1 MDDARAIWA
10 GPGARRVLH
19 RGGAGTIGI
28 ALHPG
33 GYACLPD
40 GGWLLI
46 ARPRAP
52 RGPLTL
58 TVAGLER
65 APLAVGERVRID
77 AHALVIGTRLRVA
90 LDPVLG
96 SAPAR
101 GAAPREPEPA
111 RGLAP
116 DAREYA
122 PLHPGWRPAL
132 TAALA
137 ATPAPAGELAP
148 GLAALRRGDGDA
160 AVAQL
165 AGRGPGLTPSGDDVL
180 AGFAAWRHA
189 AGAAVRFP
197 AERCSPLGR
206 AYLRC
211 AERGELPDPA
221 ERVVRAIRAG
231 DPETARRGARALSG
245 WGASSGAAILW
256 GVAAAASP

>member
-19 RGGAGTIGI
+19 RGGEGTIEI
-28 ALHPG
+28 ALRPG
-33 GYACLPD
+33 GYACLPG

-65 APLAVGERVRID
+65 APLAAGERVRID

-90 LDPVLG
+90 LGRVLE
-96 SAPAR
+96 SAPAH
-101 GAAPREPEPA
+101 GIAADAPREPAAA
-111 RGLAP
+111 RAGFA
-116 DAREYA
+116 A
-122 PLHPGWRPAL
+122 PLHPRWRPAL
-132 TAALA
+132 AAALA
-137 ATPAPAGELAP
+137 AAPAPARELAP

-165 AGRGPGLTPSGDDVL
+165 AGHGPGLTPAGDDVL

>member
-1 MDDARAIWA
+1 MDEARALWA
-10 GPGARRVLH
+10 GPAARRALR
-19 RGGAGTIGI
+19 RGGEGTVEI

-33 GYACLPD
+33 GYAGLPD

-65 APLAVGERVRID
+65 VPLAAGERVRID
-77 AHALVIGTRLRVA
+77 PCALVIGTRLRIA
-90 LDPVLG
+90 LDPEPG
-96 SAPAR
+96 PEPAR
-101 GAAPREPEPA
+101 GAAPLR
-111 RGLAP
+111 
-116 DAREYA
+116 
-122 PLHPGWRPAL
+122 PGWRPAL
-132 TAALA
+132 AAAVA
-137 ATPAPAGELAP
+137 AAPAPAGELAP

-165 AGRGPGLTPSGDDVL
+165 AGHGPGLTPAGDDVL
-180 AGFAAWRHA
+180 AGYAAWRHA
-189 AGAAVRFP
+189 GGAAVRFP

-211 AERGELPDPA
+211 AERGELPDAA

-231 DPETARRGARALSG
+231 DPETARRSARALSG